1 MKNLNMLKKIF
12 LCSIFI
18 FLVSCS
24 SGSKLV
30 QKNIIKTGMTK
41 NDLDIV
47 LAYRTFWDQ
56 VNVPNAYREYFRK
69 QKKEILAPDKKNK
82 DIYYVF
88 KNVNRPMK
96 CGWILCNSGDGFL
109 DKTFSNYVDASSY
122 ILGTSKKPKKTVS
135 IEDNGKISEIST
147 KRRNGTLVSD
157 LGSLIESLKS
167 GKISQE
173 EFDKKKEELLSE

>member
-1 MKNLNMLKKIF
+1 MGLYSFQKLKHLLII
-12 LCSIFI
+12 LALGSCATGST
-18 FLVSCS
+18 LVE
-24 SGSKLV
+24 
-30 QKNIIKTGMTK
+30 KNIIKPGMTK
-41 NDLDIV
+41 NDLDGV
-47 LAYRTFWDQ
+47 LAFRSFLDQ
-56 VNVPNAYREYFRK
+56 VAVPTAYREYFSNER
-69 QKKEILAPDKKNK
+69 KEILAPDKKNK

-88 KNVNRPMK
+88 KNVNKPMK